1 MAPWR
6 PPAESPG
13 PKSRPR
19 PRLPAAGRG
28 EAALLAGADPGRAEG
43 GPAAAAGAAEMPAR
57 RPPLKSARPPARLK
71 PLCKLHAPGVP
82 AGDRHAESTRIP
94 GIQGKAAQLGGSASL
109 WRAPA
114 ICPESVT
121 SELLIWSPECAG
133 KGSGVGTRP
142 GEGGH
147 SGRSQNCF
155 SEGVQGQ
162 PRSQHQTSWALG
174 TFSLFSLTPFPMD
187 LRIHGRGPAEKF
199 VVSSHFFPC

>member
-19 PRLPAAGRG
+19 PRLPAAGLGKRRSRRG
-28 EAALLAGADPGRAEG
+28 RIPGARKEDRPPLQVPRKCL
-43 GPAAAAGAAEMPAR
+43 PR
-57 RPPLKSARPPARLK
+57 RPPLKSARPP
-71 PLCKLHAPGVP
+71 PGSSP
-82 AGDRHAESTRIP
+82 AASCTPRGSPCRGSSRRVHPDSRDSW
-94 GIQGKAAQLGGSASL
+94 KGGRVGRGRFS

-114 ICPESVT
+114 IWPESVT

-147 SGRSQNCF
+147 SGRRSQNCF

-162 PRSQHQTSWALG
+162 PRSQHQTS
-174 TFSLFSLTPFPMD
+174 
-187 LRIHGRGPAEKF
+187 
-199 VVSSHFFPC
+199 